1 MDLVAH
7 SMKSD
12 EKEQEKMNVSYAAAY
27 CKITNA
33 SAETHAKACEL
44 VQRIIKTSL

>member
-12 EKEQEKMNVSYAAAY
+12 ENDQEKMNVSYAAAY

-33 SAETHAKACEL
+33 TPETQAKVRDL
-44 VQRIIKTSL
+44 IQRIIKISL